1 MMFKSVVF
9 TGHLHGYFLRQ
20 CGPLPTLLP
29 TCHIGGLQG
38 GGALILKSVF
48 AYWRRGGYTASCRS
62 VCIAESSSRSA
73 RRVTVNSLYINDL
86 MYMHK
91 PTPQGVGAA
100 VSYIEI
106 DLDDEGQR
114 LDNFLT
120 RRFPDVPKSRL
131 YKAIRS
137 GEVRVNKGRTN
148 AKYKIVG
155 GDVVRI
161 PPLASS
167 PGGRVSDDSSRVA
180 HFWLDAVRDSILYED
195 DDFFI
200 LNKPSGLAIHGG
212 SGLKYG
218 LIEVLRQLRPEAKRL
233 ELVHRLDR
241 DTSGCI
247 MIAKKGSALR
257 QLHAALRERKV
268 TKRYQALVFGKWPRS
283 IRFIEAPLHK
293 VALPS
298 GERVVRVSEQGQAS
312 RTEFSV
318 LNRYPGATLVEA
330 VPVTGRTHQIR
341 VHAAHQGHC
350 LLGDDKYAHQ
360 DAMEL
365 AASIGLN
372 RLFLHA
378 ASLSLIAPSGKRL
391 EIHAPLGDTLQEVLT
406 RCVNRI

>member
-1 MMFKSVVF
+1 
-9 TGHLHGYFLRQ
+9 
-20 CGPLPTLLP
+20 
-29 TCHIGGLQG
+29 
-38 GGALILKSVF
+38 
-48 AYWRRGGYTASCRS
+48 
-62 VCIAESSSRSA
+62 
-73 RRVTVNSLYINDL
+73 
-86 MYMHK
+86 MHK
-91 PTPQGVGAA
+91 AIQQGVNAS
-100 VSYIEI
+100 VSHIEV
-106 DLDDEGQR
+106 DSDDEGQR

-120 RRFPDVPKSRL
+120 RRFPNVPKSRL

-148 AKYKIVG
+148 AKYKIAA
-155 GDVVRI
+155 GDVLRI
-161 PPLASS
+161 PPLVAVVQ
-167 PGGRVSDDSSRVA
+167 GAKVADDISRVA
-180 HFWLDAVRDSILYED
+180 HYWLNAVRDSILYED

-200 LNKPSGLAIHGG
+200 LNKPSGLAVHGG

-257 QLHAALRERKV
+257 QLHAALRERRV

-283 IRFIEAPLHK
+283 VRFVEAPLHK
-293 VALPS
+293 VALSS

-318 LNRYPGATLVEA
+318 LNRYPGATLVE
-330 VPVTGRTHQIR
+330 VIPVTGRTHQIR

-350 LLGDDKYAHQ
+350 LLGDDKYAHP
-360 DAMEL
+360 DAAGL
-365 AASIGLN
+365 AGALGLS

-378 ASLSLIAPSGKRL
+378 ASLSLMAPSGKRL
-391 EIHAPLGDTLQEVLT
+391 EIHAPMGQTLLEVLA
-406 RCVNRI
+406 RCVDRI